1 MIVSHQHRFIFLKSK
16 KTAGTSVELALS
28 AICGSGDIITPL
40 AQPEDERL
48 RRGLS
53 PQNWRRCTIGALARR
68 RVAEVFDRSGKSI
81 KHIDYHGHITAEKA
95 RGFLGARVWNSYF
108 KFTIERNP
116 WDRQVS
122 FWQFKAGKMHCEGMP
137 FADFLRH
144 DCAKLSNSDIYL
156 IDNKL
161 AVNHVVRYEH
171 LVSDLE
177 VVLAHLGVKTT
188 LDLPRA
194 KGNYRKLGDYRAQ
207 YDEATR
213 DWVAR
218 TYRREIDLFGY
229 SFEDPEPIRLDG
241 KVPAVPLPA

>member
-1 MIVSHQHRFIFLKSK
+1 
-16 KTAGTSVELALS
+16 
-28 AICGSGDIITPL
+28 
-40 AQPEDERL
+40 
-48 RRGLS
+48 
-53 PQNWRRCTIGALARR
+53 
-68 RVAEVFDRSGKSI
+68 
-81 KHIDYHGHITAEKA
+81 
-95 RGFLGARVWNSYF
+95 
-108 KFTIERNP
+108 
-116 WDRQVS
+116 
-122 FWQFKAGKMHCEGMP
+122 
-137 FADFLRH
+137 
-144 DCAKLSNSDIYL
+144 LSNSDIYL

-194 KGNYRKLGDYRAQ
+194 KGSYRKLGDYRAQ
-207 YDEATR
+207 YDVATR